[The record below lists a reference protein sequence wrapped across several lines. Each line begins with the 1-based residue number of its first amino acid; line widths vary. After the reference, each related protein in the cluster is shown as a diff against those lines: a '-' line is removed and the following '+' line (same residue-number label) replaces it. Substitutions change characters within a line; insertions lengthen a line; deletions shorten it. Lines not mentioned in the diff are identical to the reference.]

1 MAKVSDRFSNS
12 VHYIYMYVL
21 IHCYTMSEM
30 SKGDLRSCIP
40 RNVVH
45 DGVVTRLQNLK
56 QPDLNNV
63 AI

>member
-1 MAKVSDRFSNS
+1 MAKVSDRFSKS
-12 VHYIYMYVL
+12 VHYTYVL